1 MKHCKYS
8 IITINYNNAEGLKST
23 IESVLAQTNKNF
35 EYIVIDGASTDNS
48 VSVIEQYANALD
60 YWVSEPDQGIYE
72 AMNKGTKAATGEFC
86 LFLNSG
92 DVLYDQGV
100 MEAVI
105 QKNATAD
112 LQLGRLCYE
121 RGKEEYESRTP
132 TLLTFY
138 ERSLL
143 HPCTFI
149 KRELLLKRP
158 YDEALRIVSDWKF
171 FMQVTLFD
179 HCSYEYLH
187 LLMTLFDITGVSN
200 NDEHKN
206 LVAIER
212 QRVLEELFPKRVLV
226 DYQQFTKGEGWERTP
241 YDLFFVEAREHKHK
255 RLLYSLSVGLL
266 KILAFFHKGSRFV
279 EKYPLRLP
287 KDKE

>member
-121 RGKEEYESRTP
+121 RGKETYTSDKP
-132 TLLTFY
+132 SLLTFY
-138 ERSLL
+138 ESTIL

-149 KRELLLKRP
+149 KRTLLLEVP
-158 YDEALRIVSDWKF
+158 YDPTLRIVSDWKF
-171 FMQVTLFD
+171 FLEVAILKHCTYEYIEVLVALFD
-179 HCSYEYLH
+179 A
-187 LLMTLFDITGVSN
+187 TGVSATN
-200 NDEHKN
+200 KN